1 MASPSYDAPAVQ
13 LILVGN
19 HIITKAAG
27 FLITFAGRQIHNS
40 KLITKPVEQSKG
52 IFVAHRAKECY
63 NTIGDDTMT
72 LKEYRIRH
80 SMLIEQY
87 QWIEFDLEG
96 LYAAISAEPFCEAL
110 REIEKDSIGGVVR
123 EIKKIENE
131 KNIVIFSDEEYQ
143 ELDMLRER
151 RNFWCHACYTG
162 AYDKITGV
170 PQNEQML
177 LSDLR
182 KAETFLERVRKIKDM
197 HLEKN
202 RERII
207 SSLFSK

>member
-1 MASPSYDAPAVQ
+1 
-13 LILVGN
+13 
-19 HIITKAAG
+19 
-27 FLITFAGRQIHNS
+27 
-40 KLITKPVEQSKG
+40 
-52 IFVAHRAKECY
+52 
-63 NTIGDDTMT
+63 MT
-72 LKEYRIRH
+72 LEEYRIRH

-96 LYAAISAEPFCEAL
+96 LYAAISDEPFCEAL

-123 EIKKIENE
+123 EIKKIEKE
-131 KNIVIFSDEEYQ
+131 KNITVFSDDEYQ

-151 RNFWCHACYTG
+151 RNFWSHACYTE

-170 PQNEQML
+170 PKNQHLL

-182 KAETFLERVRKIKDM
+182 KAETFLGRVRKIKDM

-202 RERII
+202 RDKII
-207 SSLFSK
+207 NSLFCK